1 MTKSADS
8 TSPPSSPASGNEG
21 LTMTESKEIAKMV
34 RKMGPDVTPGERA
47 ALEDMIKTMDPS
59 KNLKKK

>member
-34 RKMGPDVTPGERA
+34 RKMGPDVTPGETA